1 MRFCFLALI
10 FWASQ
15 AWALDFESLSTSMYC
30 ARAEACLPQES
41 TFMAHLQLSCE
52 LETQSL
58 KCADLEKENPDI
70 AGKLRK
76 CDEASICREL
86 KEYTFEKNQACM
98 RGYKNALFDMAVDIK
113 DMAFSLAGLVEQTW
127 EQTKADQKQRREFL
141 QQCEISIVCKRD
153 LVKDDQRYNKLSD
166 HDLES
171 YTATFLFTEAQELKA
186 YKSSLARSRIPPYVP
201 ISERAKDDTQLSAE
215 QAVKR
220 NDLAKIIKEKIKKEY
235 NKYQCFNPIA
245 QEELECYVMGN
256 IIDPTMVAGYFLKGA
271 RAASLARKAALLEK
285 GGVEVREGT
294 AVGKAI
300 NARAA
305 SREAFIGKYVSYS
318 PTSSEQ
324 NARWIALAEKG
335 PNSKMKFL
343 DVENSQMKSLN
354 DTLKNKNLVTSL
366 TNYHKDLLFK
376 HIDELEKEFPG
387 LKIEKYS
394 DFKSSRFAFAGEIPK
409 DIEKRMQ
416 DIFKKTNDEF
426 SDYLKSQDIVRAT
439 DPTESWFRA
448 GWGGSADQ
456 ANLSARYSRTQT
468 DNVLQNFDSGE
479 LQTGLNA
486 KISNIESQRQTLS
499 KDLAN
504 TSVMREG
511 TLDEDAFDIV
521 RKGNGDLAKIREG
534 LKDRFALSEI
544 SDATVDRITKYSRE
558 VDEFSPGI
566 FIENREFAS
575 LDSAVHGGLS
585 ADMIGLGAA
594 NQRGTAEA
602 LARSSSL
609 ETTAKG
615 ISSSSLERALVEA
628 RDSEKIVTREF
639 LQQKRVFEKTLNET
653 LPRKVET
660 VCSGDDCVGVLTG
673 RISKAEKNK
682 VVTELA
688 KTRFAGK
695 YRLAFIGDNVK
706 DPLARNALATNGES
720 IEKNLRTSLRRI
732 IEPRKLKGLTF
743 AADMQTSQ
751 LGRGPVDLI
760 IGTAPG
766 VTLTKAEKKLIEEN
780 FKGALIDLN
789 NSLGKDGPKGAYTP
803 VSLGG
808 W

>member
-1 MRFCFLALI
+1 MRFCFLAFI

-41 TFMAHLQLSCE
+41 TFMAHLLLSCE

-98 RGYKNALFDMAVDIK
+98 RGYKNALVDMAVDIK

-256 IIDPTMVAGYFLKGA
+256 IIDPTMVAGYFMKGA
-271 RAASLARKAALLEK
+271 RAASLARKAALLDK

-294 AVGKAI
+294 AVGKALSL
-300 NARAA
+300 RAA
-305 SREAFIGKYVSYS
+305 NREAFIKKYSSYS
-318 PTSSEQ
+318 PTTAEQ
-324 NARWIALAEKG
+324 NKRWNELAEKG
-335 PNSKMKFL
+335 PSSTTKFL
-343 DVENSQMKSLN
+343 DVENSQMKALN
-354 DTLKNKNLVTSL
+354 DSISKNLSTSV
-366 TNYHKDLLFK
+366 TNYHKELLFK

-394 DFKSSRFAFAGEIPK
+394 DWKSSRFAFYGDVPK

-426 SDYLKSQDIVRAT
+426 SDFLKSQDIVRAS
-439 DPTESWFRA
+439 DPAGDWMRS
-448 GWGGSADQ
+448 GWGNSSDLATK
-456 ANLSARYSRTQT
+456 LARHSRSQS
-468 DNVLQNFDSGE
+468 DNVVQALTPEVESIFNKQIASV
-479 LQTGLNA
+479 
-486 KISNIESQRQTLS
+486 ESQRKTLS
-499 KDLAN
+499 NELAH
-504 TSVMREG
+504 TSVIREG

-521 RKGNGDLAKIREG
+521 RKSGGDSAKIKEG
-534 LKDRFALSEI
+534 LKSRFALSEI
-544 SDATVDRITKYSRE
+544 SDSTVEKIKTYSRD

-566 FIENREFAS
+566 YAADREFAS
-575 LDSAVHGGLS
+575 LDGAAKGGLS

-602 LARSSSL
+602 LARASAMGASEKRSL
-609 ETTAKG
+609 LDTTL
-615 ISSSSLERALVEA
+615 IEA
-628 RDSEKIVTREF
+628 RNSEKTVTREF
-639 LQQKRVFEKTLNET
+639 LHQKRSFEKTLQET
-653 LPRKVET
+653 LPNKVET
-660 VCSGDDCVGVLTG
+660 TCSGDDCVGVLTN
-673 RISKAEKNK
+673 RISRAEKNK
-682 VVTELA
+682 VVNELA
-688 KTRFAGK
+688 KTRFSGK
-695 YRLAFIGDNVK
+695 YRMAFIGDNVK

-720 IEKNLRTSLRRI
+720 IEKNLRTSLSKV

-780 FKGALIDLN
+780 FRGALIDLN
-789 NSLGKDGPKGAYTP
+789 NTLGKTGPKGSYTP